1 MIVVNSKTELSN
13 ELIKFRP
20 NSTIGLV
27 PTMGALHEG
36 HLSLILSAKSKCEVV
51 IASIFVNPRQFGN
64 PEDLNKY
71 PNQIDQDLVLLEE
84 NGCDIVFMPSTEDV
98 YTEYDGIEIDLSSI
112 DGVMEGTHRQGHFKG
127 VTDIVY
133 FLFDLIKPTHAFF
146 GLKDYQQV
154 RVVKYMTTA
163 LNLPIEIVACETIRE
178 QNGLA
183 KSSRN
188 LRLSEKGKDVA
199 KIIFQTLKLSKEW
212 MKYYSPP
219 EIQEKVF
226 NMITKKGL
234 VVEYV
239 SIFNPDTL
247 QELTTW
253 QTNSHMAI
261 AAQCEGIR
269 LIDNLELS

>member
-1 MIVVNSKTELSN
+1 
-13 ELIKFRP
+13 
-20 NSTIGLV
+20 
-27 PTMGALHEG
+27 
-36 HLSLILSAKSKCEVV
+36 
-51 IASIFVNPRQFGN
+51 
-64 PEDLNKY
+64 
-71 PNQIDQDLVLLEE
+71 
-84 NGCDIVFMPSTEDV
+84 
-98 YTEYDGIEIDLSSI
+98 
-112 DGVMEGTHRQGHFKG
+112 
-127 VTDIVY
+127 
-133 FLFDLIKPTHAFF
+133 
-146 GLKDYQQV
+146 
-154 RVVKYMTTA
+154 MTTA

-212 MKYYSPP
+212 MKYYTPP